1 MPARVKSLN
10 ESLLE
15 KGEHSR
21 ELGLLSEAESDSLRE
36 TQRGPERDTHTVTAR
51 WTEKKTLRGH

>member
-36 TQRGPERDTHTVTAR
+36 TQRGPETHTQ
-51 WTEKKTLRGH
+51 